1 MLCPKCNNNHK
12 KNNGRHCKC
21 GYWFV
26 FRPDVDNGMT
36 DNKFMLILR
45 KASADGRYYFT
56 FPQLYYFCC
65 TVKGKINFRSFCGI
79 VFETLILYNIV
90 IAIGFVFFQLLFLLL
105 STSMK
110 NGHLFFLLLSG
121 CVLIHSIVH
130 YNRTPPSEEEFR
142 KMMLKWSDI
151 KGFPE
156 KMLVTPSLHH
166 PPPQFPEGD
175 LYDYGVERVIIV
187 ERRLLVDLLVKNKF
201 HTDQRALIFSA
212 DGYPSYIAERAKILL
227 KASSDLPIY
236 LLHDATEKGGAMKR
250 KINYPKHKVI
260 DLGIFPEQI
269 KKLPVLKPLRLKHQE
284 HQAPLDVLPYAALSA
299 IGGAAI
305 AAGVPFDEVLA
316 SWNQDGSSLGDSSAS
331 NYG

>member
-1 MLCPKCNNNHK
+1 MICPTCRINHK
-12 KNNGRHCKC
+12 KSEGLRCKC
-21 GYWFV
+21 GYRFV
-26 FRPDVDNGMT
+26 FSPDRDKGMT

-65 TVKGKINFRSFCGI
+65 TVKGKISFYGI
-79 VFETLILYNIV
+79 VAKYIFFGFFAVVLLKVPLVLIAAVALMH
-90 IAIGFVFFQLLFLLL
+90 
-105 STSMK
+105 S
-110 NGHLFFLLLSG
+110 
-121 CVLIHSIVH
+121 IHSIM
-130 YNRTPPSEEEFR
+130 YYCDRKEPINQEEFR
-142 KMMLKWSDI
+142 KMVRKWSNI
-151 KGFPE
+151 KGVPD
-156 KMLVTPSLHH
+156 KMLVKPSLHH

-175 LYDYGVERVIIV
+175 LYDYGVERIIIV
-187 ERRLLVDLLVKNKF
+187 ERQLLVDLLVKNGF

-269 KKLPVLKPLRLKHQE
+269 KNLPVLKPLRLKSQE
-284 HQAPLDVLPYAALSA
+284 HQAALDVLPYAALSA

-305 AAGVPFDEVLA
+305 AAGIPFDEVLA
-316 SWNQDGSSLGDSSAS
+316 SWRQEGNSVGDSSVS
-331 NYG
+331 SYG

>member
-1 MLCPKCNNNHK
+1 
-12 KNNGRHCKC
+12 
-21 GYWFV
+21 
-26 FRPDVDNGMT
+26 MT

-65 TVKGKINFRSFCGI
+65 IVKGKINLSSIIAKYIMLGFI
-79 VFETLILYNIV
+79 VV
-90 IAIGFVFFQLLFLLL
+90 IFFPVSWQVVFF
-105 STSMK
+105 
-110 NGHLFFLLLSG
+110 
-121 CVLIHSIVH
+121 LIALTAFMHGITH

-142 KMMLKWSDI
+142 KMMLKWSDT

-187 ERRLLVDLLVKNKF
+187 ERRLLVDLLVKNGF

-305 AAGVPFDEVLA
+305 ATGVPFDEVLA

>member
-12 KNNGRHCKC
+12 KNDGRHCKC

-36 DNKFMLILR
+36 DNKFMIILR

-65 TVKGKINFRSFCGI
+65 TVKGKINLNSIIAKYI
-79 VFETLILYNIV
+79 VG
-90 IAIGFVFFQLLFLLL
+90 GFFALVFFSEMWPLVLFLIAL
-105 STSMK
+105 TA
-110 NGHLFFLLLSG
+110 F
-121 CVLIHSIVH
+121 IHSITH
-130 YNRTPPSEEEFR
+130 YNRMPPSEEEFR
-142 KMMLKWSDI
+142 RLVTKWSHSRCYYV
-151 KGFPE
+151 KGALD
-156 KMLVTPSLHH
+156 KMLVKPSLHH
-166 PPPQFPEGD
+166 PPPEFQEND
-175 LYDYGVERVIIV
+175 IYDYGVERIIIV
-187 ERRLLVDLLVKNKF
+187 ERRLLVDLLVKNGF

-212 DGYPSYIAERAKILL
+212 DGYPSYIAERAEILL

-236 LLHDATEKGGAMKR
+236 LLHDATENGGAMKR

-269 KKLPVLKPLRLKHQE
+269 KDLPALKSLRLKSQE
-284 HQAPLDVLPYAALSA
+284 HQAALDVLPYAALSA
-299 IGGAAI
+299 IGAAAI

-316 SWNQDGSSLGDSSAS
+316 SWRQEGNSVGDSSVS
-331 NYG
+331 SYG

>member
-1 MLCPKCNNNHK
+1 MICPTCRSNHK
-12 KNNGRHCKC
+12 KSEGLRCKC
-21 GYWFV
+21 GYQFV
-26 FRPDVDNGMT
+26 FSPDRDKGMT

-65 TVKGKINFRSFCGI
+65 TVKGKISFYGI
-79 VFETLILYNIV
+79 VAKYIFFGFFAVVLLKVPLVLIAAVALMH
-90 IAIGFVFFQLLFLLL
+90 
-105 STSMK
+105 S
-110 NGHLFFLLLSG
+110 
-121 CVLIHSIVH
+121 IHSIM
-130 YNRTPPSEEEFR
+130 YYCDRKEPINQEEFR
-142 KMMLKWSDI
+142 KMVRKWSNI
-151 KGFPE
+151 KGVPD
-156 KMLVTPSLHH
+156 KMLVKPSLHH

-175 LYDYGVERVIIV
+175 LYDYGVERIIIV
-187 ERRLLVDLLVKNKF
+187 ERQLLVDLLVKNGF

-269 KKLPVLKPLRLKHQE
+269 KNLPVLKPLRLKSQE
-284 HQAPLDVLPYAALSA
+284 HQAALDVLPYAALSA

-305 AAGVPFDEVLA
+305 AAGIPFDEVLA
-316 SWNQDGSSLGDSSAS
+316 SWRQEGNSVGDSSAS

>member
-1 MLCPKCNNNHK
+1 MICPTCKINHK
-12 KNNGRHCKC
+12 KSEGWRCKC
-21 GYWFV
+21 GYSFV

-65 TVKGKINFRSFCGI
+65 TVKGKIISYGI
-79 VFETLILYNIV
+79 VAKYIV
-90 IAIGFVFFQLLFLLL
+90 GGFFALVFFSEMWPLVLFLIAL
-105 STSMK
+105 TAFM
-110 NGHLFFLLLSG
+110 
-121 CVLIHSIVH
+121 HSITH
-130 YNRTPPSEEEFR
+130 YNRTPPSEKEFR
-142 KMMLKWSDI
+142 KMVREWSNI
-151 KGFPE
+151 KGVPN
-156 KMLVTPSLHH
+156 KMLVKPSLHH

-175 LYDYGVERVIIV
+175 LYDYGVERIIIV
-187 ERRLLVDLLVKNKF
+187 EHQLLVDLLVKNGF

-269 KKLPVLKPLRLKHQE
+269 KNLPVLKPLHLKSQE
-284 HQAPLDVLPYAALSA
+284 HQAALDVLPYAALSA
-299 IGGAAI
+299 IGAAAI
-305 AAGVPFDEVLA
+305 AAGIPFDEVLA
-316 SWNQDGSSLGDSSAS
+316 SWRQEGNSVGDSSVS
-331 NYG
+331 SYG